1 LRFSKSS
8 FAFSLSLSLFT
19 PYFNTPSP
27 FSFSNME
34 TYIGHIKTPHDALII
49 FEACRRGVFH
59 RIQRRLNEKERG
71 QIRSGSVFAWDER
84 EAGMRRWTD
93 GRTWSPSRVSGSFLT
108 YRELDTRCRRR
119 ATSNGSSDDE
129 KPTSSNG
136 SSKAS
141 SSCSYKHDG
150 LIKQSFSICTATGQ
164 KLHLISYYTKPDVLT
179 GRIRTPSSDPALK
192 NIAVPKGLYPE
203 VNPLD
208 THPSTMPMYPMRQQS
223 SNMMM
228 IDSPTTHQQQPTAP
242 QSMASS
248 PPPPSLSSSPFTS
261 EDEDP
266 SDVHTPNSSISF
278 GRTPSFERKPSDP
291 HRFASFKAPD
301 VLEEPHHP
309 FSLPVADI
317 PWGRLPSSE
326 DERQLKV
333 LERQFR
339 I

>member
-1 LRFSKSS
+1 
-8 FAFSLSLSLFT
+8 
-19 PYFNTPSP
+19 
-27 FSFSNME
+27 ME
-34 TYIGHIKTPHDALII
+34 TYFGHIKTPHDALIV
-49 FEACRRGVFH
+49 FEACRRGLFH
-59 RIQRRLNEKERG
+59 RIQRRLAEKERG

-119 ATSNGSSDDE
+119 ATSQGSSDDE
-129 KPTSSNG
+129 KPPSSNG

-141 SSCSYKHDG
+141 SACSYKHDG

-164 KLHLISYYTKPDVLT
+164 KLHLISYYTKPDILT

-223 SNMMM
+223 SDMMM
-228 IDSPTTHQQQPTAP
+228 IDSSSSSSNSSNPPQQ

-266 SDVHTPNSSISF
+266 SDVHTPNSSLSF

-291 HRFASFKAPD
+291 HRFTSFKAPD

>member
-1 LRFSKSS
+1 
-8 FAFSLSLSLFT
+8 
-19 PYFNTPSP
+19 
-27 FSFSNME
+27 ME
-34 TYIGHIKTPHDALII
+34 TYFGHIKTPHDALIV
-49 FEACRRGVFH
+49 FEACRRGLFN
-59 RIQRRLNEKERG
+59 RIQRRLAEKERG

-119 ATSNGSSDDE
+119 ATSQGSSDDE
-129 KPTSSNG
+129 KPS

-141 SSCSYKHDG
+141 SACSYKHDG

-164 KLHLISYYTKPDVLT
+164 KLHLISYYTKPDILT

-223 SNMMM
+223 SDMMM
-228 IDSPTTHQQQPTAP
+228 IDSSSSNPPMA
-242 QSMASS
+242 ASS
-248 PPPPSLSSSPFTS
+248 PPSLSSSPFSS

-266 SDVHTPNSSISF
+266 TDVHTPTSSISF